1 MLIAL
6 ANPKGGVG
14 KTTIAVQLALLAHER
29 GRSVAFVDCDAQK
42 SSSRWI
48 KGLGDPFPLYRLT
61 SVAELT
67 ARLDGILERA
77 EWVVADGPAVYSP
90 VTRALIVASDL
101 CLLPCGPSLAELETI
116 PDIVA
121 LV

>member
-14 KTTIAVQLALLAHER
+14 KTTIAVQLALLAQER

-48 KGLGDPFPLYRLT
+48 QGLGNPFPLHRLT
-61 SVAELT
+61 NVAEL
-67 ARLDGILERA
+67 AVRLDGILEAA
-77 EWVVADGPAVYSP
+77 EWVIADGPAGYSP
-90 VTRALIVASDL
+90 VTRALIIACDL
-101 CLLPCGPSLAELETI
+101 CLLPCGPSL
-116 PDIVA
+116 
-121 LV
+121 